1 MGKLKI
7 IDNYIKKITLWITS
21 VLLIAVGLSVF
32 LQVLFRYAFSIGLSW
47 VDEFSRYG
55 LVWII
60 FLGGAS
66 AINVIED
73 TCVTFIKN
81 KNPKKV
87 LKWIILVFRI
97 SIITFLI
104 VLINTGFRFAELGKM
119 SKTLALWGI
128 SQYWAFLAI
137 PVGSVFMAV
146 SYIIKT
152 LSDFF
157 VSEETN
163 NKQEAVRT

>member
-1 MGKLKI
+1 M
-7 IDNYIKKITLWITS
+7 
-21 VLLIAVGLSVF
+21 
-32 LQVLFRYAFSIGLSW
+32 
-47 VDEFSRYG
+47 
-55 LVWII
+55 
-60 FLGGAS
+60 
-66 AINVIED
+66 
-73 TCVTFIKN
+73 
-81 KNPKKV
+81 
-87 LKWIILVFRI
+87 FRI